1 MAGMIGNLVTR
12 LTAGMR
18 FPTVFLIVGGLF
30 LINLVVPDL
39 IPFYDEILMA
49 MLTVLIASIRKRGR
63 TSDQPV
69 ADQPD
74 TASTTDQR

>member
-18 FPTVFLIVGGLF
+18 FPTLFLVVGGLF
-30 LINLVVPDL
+30 LLDLVVPDL

-63 TSDQPV
+63 TIERV

-74 TASTTDQR
+74 TAGTNDQR

>member
-1 MAGMIGNLVTR
+1 MAGVIGSLIAR

-18 FPTVFLIVGGLF
+18 FPTLFLVVGGLF
-30 LINLVVPDL
+30 LLDLVVPDL

-63 TSDQPV
+63 IIDQ
-69 ADQPD
+69 QD
-74 TASTTDQR
+74 TAGTP

>member
-1 MAGMIGNLVTR
+1 MAGMIGNLITR

-18 FPTVFLIVGGLF
+18 FPTLFLIVGGLF
-30 LINLVVPDL
+30 LLNLVVPDL

-63 TSDQPV
+63 TIDQSA

-74 TASTTDQR
+74 STRTTDQR

>member
-1 MAGMIGNLVTR
+1 MAGVIGNLIAR

-18 FPTVFLIVGGLF
+18 FPTLFLVVGGLF
-30 LINLVVPDL
+30 LLDLVVPDL

-63 TSDQPV
+63 TIE
-69 ADQPD
+69 QPD
-74 TASTTDQR
+74 SARRTEPH

>member
-12 LTAGMR
+12 FTAGMR
-18 FPTVFLIVGGLF
+18 FPTLFLIVGGLF
-30 LINLVVPDL
+30 LLNLVVPDL

-49 MLTVLIASIRKRGR
+49 MLTVLIGSIRKRPR
-63 TSDQPV
+63 TIDQPA

-74 TASTTDQR
+74 VGGTSDQR

>member
-1 MAGMIGNLVTR
+1 MAGPIGRLITR

-18 FPTVFLIVGGLF
+18 FPTLFLIVGGLF
-30 LINLVVPDL
+30 LVNLVVPDL

-63 TSDQPV
+63 TLEP
-69 ADQPD
+69 ADATRD
-74 TASTTDQR
+74 TDENPP

>member
-1 MAGMIGNLVTR
+1 MAGIVGKLITR

-18 FPTVFLIVGGLF
+18 FPTLFLIVGGLF
-30 LINLVVPDL
+30 LLNLVVPDL

-63 TSDQPV
+63 MIDQSV
-69 ADQPD
+69 ANQPD
-74 TASTTDQR
+74 TAGPNSR